1 MDTISLRIKIFY
13 PVSTNFGFQKQDN
26 VLYLFS
32 MLNQKLQQRLIQ
44 KLSPQ
49 QVLVMRLLQEPILA
63 FEQRIKQEIEENPA
77 LEESS
82 PDEDEKDIEEDTL
95 TDSVESDEDEFKEEP
110 DEESGSENDDFTIE
124 DYLSEDEI
132 PEYKLYANNKSPDD
146 EIREAPLASGVSPQ
160 DYLLSQLGMH
170 RVTDKQYIIASTII
184 GNLDESG
191 YSFREISALCD
202 DLVFNHGIEANEK
215 EVEEVLRIIQ
225 GFDPPG
231 IGARNLQE
239 CLLLQLERMPQGSK
253 KIEPAK
259 IILKDY
265 FIEFSKKHYDK
276 IMLKTKSSEKELKDA
291 IAEIQKLN
299 PKPGVSISDISR
311 EGNYIIP
318 DFTISNHDGILE
330 LSLNS
335 RNMPDL
341 SPNRQYIEMLREY
354 SVGGKNASKSSKAAA
369 SFIRQKLDS
378 ARNFIDAIQQRQDTL
393 YITMKAIM
401 EYQKDYFMT
410 GDETR
415 LKPMILKDIATTINM
430 DISTISRVANSKYVQ
445 TPFGTFLLKSFFS
458 ESMQNTKGEEVSTRE
473 IKKILQDCIEGED
486 KSNPLTDDHLV
497 DLLKE
502 KGYNI
507 ARRTIAKYRE
517 QLNIPVARLRKEL

>member
-1 MDTISLRIKIFY
+1 
-13 PVSTNFGFQKQDN
+13 
-26 VLYLFS
+26 

-49 QVLVMRLLQEPILA
+49 QVLVMRLLQEPIMAL
-63 FEQRIKQEIEENPA
+63 EQRIKQEIEENPA

-82 PDEDEKDIEEDTL
+82 PDEDEKDNQEETL
-95 TDSVESDEDEFKEEP
+95 TDSVESDEDEFKEEK
-110 DEESGSENDDFTIE
+110 DEEKDEEKGSENDDFTLE

-132 PEYKLYANNKSPDD
+132 PEYKLYANNTSPDD
-146 EIREAPLASGVSPQ
+146 EIRENPLASGISSQ

-170 RVTDKQYIIASTII
+170 RITDKQYIIASTII
-184 GNLDESG
+184 GNLDEPG
-191 YSFREISALCD
+191 YLLREIPALCD
-202 DLVFNHGIEANEK
+202 DLAFNHGIEANEK
-215 EVEEVLRIIQ
+215 EVEEVLSIIQ

-239 CLLLQLERMPQGSK
+239 CLLLQLERMPQNSK
-253 KIEPAK
+253 QIELAK
-259 IILKDY
+259 VIVRDH

-276 IMLKTKSSEKELKDA
+276 IMLKTRTSEQELKNA

-318 DFTISNHDGILE
+318 DFTISNTDGILD
-330 LSLNS
+330 LNLNS

-341 SPNRQYIEMLREY
+341 SPNRQYIDMLRDY
-354 SVGGKNASKSSKAAA
+354 SAGGKNASKSSKDAA
-369 SFIRQKLDS
+369 SFIRQKLDA
-378 ARNFIDAIQQRQDTL
+378 ARNFIDAIHQRQDTL

-401 EYQKDYFMT
+401 EYQQDYFMT

-430 DISTISRVANSKYVQ
+430 DISTVSRVANSKYVQ

-473 IKKILQDCIEGED
+473 IKKILQDCIEVED
-486 KSNPLTDDHLV
+486 KSNPFTDDHLV